1 MEYNSQ
7 TSKTQI
13 PKDRKKELYIF
24 QKILGV
30 KFRRLNLLNTALAH
44 KSYVNESGLDIEN
57 NEKLE
62 FLGDA
67 FLGFVISNFLYNQKL
82 YSKEGSLA
90 RIKSYVVSEPTLY
103 RIGKRLGIQKYL
115 LLGKGEEK
123 SGGRERQALISD
135 AVEAVIGAYFLD
147 SGYKKARRFVENLFY
162 DEILRVEKDKHEK
175 DYKSILQELTQKK
188 YRELPE
194 YNVVDMEGPEHKK
207 KFYVN
212 VRIKKR
218 IYGPGVGVSKK
229 EAEQKAAYIA
239 LKNLK
244 SSSTLS
250 DTGIEKIIEE
260 QGSEIAGKNKGTGNN
275 DKNA

>member
-1 MEYNSQ
+1 MEHNSQ
-7 TSKTQI
+7 ITKE
-13 PKDRKKELYIF
+13 RKKELISF
-24 QKILGV
+24 QKILGIRF
-30 KFRRLNLLNTALAH
+30 KRLELLNTALAH

-67 FLGFVISNFLYNQKL
+67 FLGFIISNFLYNQRL

-103 RIGKRLGIQKYL
+103 RVGKKLNIQQYL

-147 SGYKKARRFVENLFY
+147 SGYKKAKKFVEKLFY
-162 DEILRVEKDKHEK
+162 EEILRVEKDQHEK
-175 DYKSILQELTQKK
+175 DYKSILQELTQKR

-194 YNVVDMEGPEHKK
+194 YSVIDMEGPEHRK

-218 IYGPGVGVSKK
+218 VYGPGVGVSKK

-244 SSSTLS
+244 SSSSLS
-250 DTGIEKIIEE
+250 DTGIERIIKS
-260 QGSEIAGKNKGTGNN
+260 QDSESAGTGKGSRNN
-275 DKNA
+275 GENA